1 MSQINVDIV
10 NPETGTSLTLNG
22 DLITQIINAPMLA
35 TDNTGEIYSPYQI
48 ATVNMTSADI
58 LSMGAT
64 PIELLPAPG
73 ANNYYDIQYIIF
85 EFTKNSTQ
93 YVYTDAPVVWI
104 GSSEFAILNENL
116 IKGLAPYKMV
126 KVTPG
131 PLAVNIDGNA
141 TWSATYLLDSNVYI
155 TSLNGANPTTGNGTM
170 RAIICY
176 RNVTFGTL

>member
-10 NPETGTSLTLNG
+10 NPQSGATLTLNG
-22 DLITQIINAPMLA
+22 TLVTELQNAPFLA
-35 TDNTGEIYSPYQI
+35 TDIYGQVYSPYDI
-48 ATVNMTSADI
+48 ATVNITSADI
-58 LSMGAT
+58 LSMGTT

-73 ANNYYDIQYIIF
+73 ANNYYDIQYIIL

-93 YVYTDAPVVWI
+93 YVYTDAPVIWI
-104 GSSEFAILNENL
+104 GSSEFAILDENL
-116 IKGLAPYKMV
+116 IKGLASYKMV

-141 TWSATYLLDSNVYI
+141 TWSANYLLDSNVYI
-155 TSLNGANPTTGNGTM
+155 NSLNGANPTTGNGTM

-176 RNVTFGTL
+176 RTVEFGTL

>member
-22 DLITQIINAPMLA
+22 DLITQITNAPMLA

-48 ATVNMTSADI
+48 ATVNITSADI
-58 LSMGAT
+58 LSMGTT

-85 EFTKNSTQ
+85 EFTRNTTS
-93 YVYTDAPVVWI
+93 YVLADQPVVWI
-104 GSSEFAILNENL
+104 GGGEFAILAPSL
-116 IKGLAPYKMV
+116 ITGLTPYRML

-131 PLAVNIDGNA
+131 PIAVNGDGNA
-141 TWSATYLLDSNVYI
+141 TWNVPNGLNENVYLQ
-155 TSLNGANPTTGNGTM
+155 SLYSANPTAGDGTM